1 MKDQTHV
8 SHFYRSQTT
17 DAQRSCD
24 SCPAGAIHAEGQVT
38 ERLIYIVGL
47 SVAENLFGKL
57 TLLDPAESPIH
68 SQVDTSVT
76 VAQQFDIRA
85 H

>member
-1 MKDQTHV
+1 MPFGPGDKLV
-8 SHFYRSQTT
+8 IS
-17 DAQRSCD
+17 
-24 SCPAGAIHAEGQVT
+24 AGAIHAEGQVT

-47 SVAENLFGKL
+47 SVAENLFGKINAAGSCREPNTFL
-57 TLLDPAESPIH
+57 
-68 SQVDTSVT
+68 VDTSVT